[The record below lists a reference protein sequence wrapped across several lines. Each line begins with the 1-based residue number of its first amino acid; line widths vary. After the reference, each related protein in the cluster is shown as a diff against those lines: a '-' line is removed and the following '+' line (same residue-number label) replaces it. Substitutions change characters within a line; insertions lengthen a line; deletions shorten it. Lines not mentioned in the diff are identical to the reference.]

1 MRIEID
7 YEIYCDDQWV
17 AGANNL
23 DEAMGYAQQYREDG
37 RVEVFEVEKKSE
49 LVFKGSKLRKAQEK

>member
-7 YEIYCDDQWV
+7 YEIYCDDEWV

-23 DEAMGYAQQYREDG
+23 DEAMGYAQQYRKDG
-37 RVEVFEVEKKSE
+37 RVEVFEVEKKTE
-49 LVFKGSKLRKAQEK
+49 LIFKCSKLRKA

>member
-1 MRIEID
+1 MKIEID

-23 DEAMGYAQQYREDG
+23 DEAMSYAQQYREDG

-49 LVFKGSKLRKAQEK
+49 LIFKGSKLRKAQEK

>member
-37 RVEVFEVEKKSE
+37 RVEVYEVEKKKT
-49 LVFKGSKLRKAQEK
+49 LVARMSMLRKAPEK